1 MSAMNQHQQN
11 KASLLERLIFNNR
24 PVVIFLCLLVSVF
37 LFYQATQVRPSTS
50 FEKMIPLEHPFIQ
63 KMLEHRN
70 DLANLGNTVRI
81 SVEAVN
87 GDIFTKE
94 YMETLRQIHDEVF
107 YIPGVDRSGLKS
119 LWSPSVR
126 WTEVTEEGFAG
137 GEVIPQTYDGSPRAL
152 EELRN
157 NVLKSGQIGRLV
169 ANNFKSSIVDVPLLE
184 MYPNPKNQSELIKL
198 DYRQFSHEPG
208 REDPRQVPVAEPQ
221 REGAHRRLREEG
233 RRPDRRA
240 GDGGRLLRYLPA
252 DHPGPAVLVH
262 QVHPQHH
269 RRADHHPGRGALAAS
284 ACSTWS
290 VSASIPIRCWCRS

>member
-24 PVVIFLCLLVSVF
+24 PVVIFLCVLVSVF

-137 GEVIPQTYDGSPRAL
+137 GEVIPQTYDGRRGRW
-152 EELRN
+152 RN
-157 NVLKSGQIGRLV
+157 C
-169 ANNFKSSIVDVPLLE
+169 ATTCSS
-184 MYPNPKNQSELIKL
+184 
-198 DYRQFSHEPG
+198 PG
-208 REDPRQVPVAEPQ
+208 RSAAWWRTTSS
-221 REGAHRRLREEG
+221 
-233 RRPDRRA
+233 RA
-240 GDGGRLLRYLPA
+240 
-252 DHPGPAVLVH
+252 
-262 QVHPQHH
+262 
-269 RRADHHPGRGALAAS
+269 S
-284 ACSTWS
+284 STY
-290 VSASIPIRCWCRS
+290 RCWRCTRTRRTRAN

>member
-119 LWSPSVR
+119 LR
-126 WTEVTEEGFAG
+126 C
-137 GEVIPQTYDGSPRAL
+137 
-152 EELRN
+152 
-157 NVLKSGQIGRLV
+157 
-169 ANNFKSSIVDVPLLE
+169 SSIFWMNGCSSGIIFSKLVD
-184 MYPNPKNQSELIKL
+184 
-198 DYRQFSHEPG
+198 G
-208 REDPRQVPVAEPQ
+208 RTWVA
-221 REGAHRRLREEG
+221 
-233 RRPDRRA
+233 
-240 GDGGRLLRYLPA
+240 
-252 DHPGPAVLVH
+252 
-262 QVHPQHH
+262 
-269 RRADHHPGRGALAAS
+269 
-284 ACSTWS
+284 W
-290 VSASIPIRCWCRS
+290 

>member
-119 LWSPSVR
+119 LGAQRALDRSDRGRLRRRRGDPADLR
-126 WTEVTEEGFAG
+126 RFAAGAG
-137 GEVIPQTYDGSPRAL
+137 GTAQQRAQVRADRPPGGEQL
-152 EELRN
+152 QVEHRRRTAA
-157 NVLKSGQIGRLV
+157 G
-169 ANNFKSSIVDVPLLE
+169 DVP
-184 MYPNPKNQSELIKL
+184 
-198 DYRQFSHEPG
+198 EPEEPE
-208 REDPRQVPVAEPQ
+208 RTDQARLPPV
-221 REGAHRRLREEG
+221 
-233 RRPDRRA
+233 
-240 GDGGRLLRYLPA
+240 LP
-252 DHPGPAVLVH
+252 
-262 QVHPQHH
+262 
-269 RRADHHPGRGALAAS
+269 
-284 ACSTWS
+284 
-290 VSASIPIRCWCRS
+290 